1 MTFRS
6 FGPDEFL
13 FLLTGLQ
20 WTVLLTAIALIGG
33 GIAGFLIALARVST
47 IKWLRVVAG

>member
-13 FLLTGLQ
+13 FLLAGLH

-33 GIAGFLIALARVST
+33 GIAGF
-47 IKWLRVVAG
+47 